1 MMKKIVL
8 IFLVLVMAASLFISG
23 CSNNNTGKPEI
34 SNESAGITFTDLAG
48 REIHMESLPQ
58 KFVVANYIA
67 NFLMVGGAESLDK
80 VVGMTFDGWED
91 TRYGEYKV
99 FTDAFPRMLGGK
111 DGIVSIGGYHDD
123 VLNAEKIL
131 SLSPDVILMSNA
143 QFIENNQHIS
153 TFEQAGIDVVVLDYH
168 AQKLENHVKSTEIL
182 GKLLGRE
189 EIAQEQIDAYVNAI
203 NEVKERI
210 ASLPEERKH
219 KKVYVELGN
228 KGVGEYGNSYN
239 NNMLWGA
246 IVNNIG
252 AENLGAGLDSG
263 YGVLDKEYVITSN
276 PDYIFIG
283 GAIWSGD
290 TNNDQMRMGFT
301 VDEATA
307 QERLRGFAN
316 RPDWQNL
323 NAVKNGEVYGVD
335 HGSLRNMIDYTFTQ
349 FMAKALYPD
358 VFEDIDPEKTINE
371 YYAKYLPELKYT
383 ATFMIKLK

>member
-1 MMKKIVL
+1 MKKSV
-8 IFLVLVMAASLFISG
+8 LVLLVLAIVVSLFISG
-23 CSNNNTGKPEI
+23 CSNSNVSEHET
-34 SNESAGITFTDLAG
+34 SNESASITFTDIVG
-48 REIHMESLPQ
+48 REVHMESLPQ

-123 VLNAEKIL
+123 VLNTELIL
-131 SLSPDVILMSNA
+131 SLSPDVILMSNS
-143 QFIENNQHIS
+143 QFIENNQHIL

-168 AQKLENHVKSTEIL
+168 AQKLENHTKSTEIL

-189 EIAQEQIDAYVNAI
+189 EVAQEQIDAYVNAI
-203 NEVKERI
+203 NDVKERI
-210 ASLPEERKH
+210 ASLPDEKKH

-252 AENLGAGLDSG
+252 ADNLGAGLDAG
-263 YGVLDKEYVITSN
+263 YGVLDKEFVITSN
-276 PDYIFIG
+276 PDVIFIG

-290 TNNDQMRMGFT
+290 INSDQMRMGFT
-301 VDEATA
+301 IDESIA

-316 RPDWQNL
+316 RPDWQDL

-349 FMAKALYPD
+349 YMAKVLYPD
-358 VFEDIDPEKTINE
+358 LFKDIDPEKTINE

-383 ATFMIKLK
+383 GTFMTKLK